1 MGSVENYRLVSVR
14 KVAVYPNIMLEGK
27 LEVAQR
33 HKNEKQFIYLVFD
46 IDEVDNSITEESDF
60 WCYQYP
66 FDEMYDNTKYFYDI
80 EPVDAISIMIQMQ
93 EAWENA

>member
-1 MGSVENYRLVSVR
+1 MMRDERIYKLVSVR

-27 LEVAQR
+27 IEVVQ
-33 HKNEKQFIYLVFD
+33 KNKKQFIYLVFD
-46 IDEVDNSITEESDF
+46 IDDVNISITEECDF

>member
-1 MGSVENYRLVSVR
+1 MGSIENYRLVSVR
-14 KVAVYPNIMLEGK
+14 KVAVYPDIILEGK
-27 LEVAQR
+27 VEITSQNTNSKKYV
-33 HKNEKQFIYLVFD
+33 YLVFE
-46 IDEVDNSITEESDF
+46 IDDVNISITEESDF

-66 FDEMYDNTKYFYDI
+66 FDEMYDNTKYYYDI

>member
-1 MGSVENYRLVSVR
+1 MRSGETYRLVGVR

-27 LEVAQR
+27 VEITSQNTNSIKYV
-33 HKNEKQFIYLVFD
+33 YLVFD
-46 IDEVDNSITEESDF
+46 IDEIDNSITEESDF
-60 WCYQYP
+60 WCYKYP

>member
-27 LEVAQR
+27 IEVVQR
-33 HKNEKQFIYLVFD
+33 NKKQFIYLVFD
-46 IDEVDNSITEESDF
+46 IDDVNISITEECDF
-60 WCYQYP
+60 WCYKYP

-80 EPVDAISIMIQMQ
+80 EPVEAISIMIQMQ